1 MTMPYISGSGGG
13 SGGGKGGGGGGQR
26 TPTEAGD
33 NLNSTQ
39 YAKVLDLISEGEI
52 QGLKDGLKS
61 IYLDNIPVVNSDGTA
76 NFFNYQVITRNGTQ
90 NQEYIPG
97 SNAVENEVPVGV
109 TVTVASPVTRTITD
123 TTVNAVRV
131 TISIPALQ
139 HIQDN
144 GDINGTGIAVRI
156 WVQYSG
162 GSYIEYS
169 DNIIEGRTADQYQR
183 SFLVEL
189 DGAFPVNI
197 RVLRATPD
205 SNSAKLQNAFSWAS
219 YTEITYAKL
228 KYPNSALIGLRFN
241 AEQFARI
248 PQRSY
253 LIRGIKV
260 RIPSNATVDS
270 TTGRL
275 VYNGIWN
282 GSFAAAQW
290 CSDPAWILYDLLLSK
305 RYGAGDHIAES
316 QLDKFAFYSASVYA
330 SALVPNGLGGQEPRF
345 SCNTVIQTS
354 EDVYKL
360 INDLCSTFRAMPYWA
375 NGALTISQDRPA
387 DPSYLFTNANVTEE
401 GFAYAGSSLKTRP
414 NVAVVGYFDNELRDT
429 NYEVVEDQDAI
440 KKYGVVT
447 RQITA
452 FACTSRAQ
460 AARLGEWLLYSEN
473 AEGEIVS
480 FVTSID
486 AGVVVRPGQI
496 IEIADNA
503 RTTNRR
509 GGRISSATTA
519 VITVDSATN
528 LTAAGAT
535 LSVIMPDGTVAAR
548 GIASIVGN
556 AITLSTSLPTAPN
569 ANSVWIYETSALQ
582 PSTWRVIGVQ
592 EQDGTNYAISAM
604 AYNSSKYDYIERG
617 RPLQTRTISNLN
629 ELLDPPTALNLSET
643 LYTHQSQVRAK
654 VIASW
659 PYVEGAIQY
668 RVRWRKDL
676 ANWNNVET
684 QSNQYEILDITP
696 GTFEVEVR
704 AINSGLKQSPTAAT
718 ASINALGKTAP
729 PSNVTGFTSV
739 TDPNI
744 GVTLTW
750 NPVADLDISEYEIRQ
765 GGGSWAASSFVTR
778 VAATSY
784 KIGQLASATTTYQ
797 IEAIDTSD
805 IYSLNAASTTVTIT
819 APSAPVFNT
828 PTFSGAQVLLS
839 WTATAGTLATA
850 YYDVRQGESF
860 DTAQAIGRFNTNTVT
875 INGNWF
881 GLRTFWIV
889 AVDIANNVSAAGTT
903 SLTVNPV
910 PAPTI
915 NAVYAGNS
923 LTLSWSAV
931 AGSLPTIGYAIR
943 RGASFDSATPLG
955 RIEATSYTL
964 EVTTGTASQ
973 RYWVVGIN
981 SNNDLGTA
989 AYIDTAPAVLPA
1001 VNPVSTFVGEQIR
1014 LSWTAVDN
1022 NPTRLDVSYYQI
1034 RRGSVFASADII
1046 AEIKST
1052 VYALK
1057 VNWLGTQRFWVAAF
1071 DVMGNQGA
1079 ESFVDVVITKP
1090 SAPSISQQVIDNN
1103 VLLRWTDATQ
1113 SLPIVYYEVKRGAT
1127 YAGATSVGTKQGLF
1141 TTVFETVSGTFTYWI
1156 AGVDSAGNVGTEASV
1171 SALVNQP
1178 PDYVLRADVNSTF
1191 SGTKTNAIS
1200 NAGGLL
1206 ATVDTTETWE
1216 THFTSRS
1223 WSTPQ
1228 DQINA
1233 GYSIYVLPSPST
1245 GSYVEEYD
1253 YGTVLAASKIT
1264 TTLTRQAITGTITI
1278 TPKISVKETAGGSW
1292 TDYANT
1298 ESVYATAFRYVKVTY
1313 DFASSGND
1321 DLLQISALNIRLDTK
1336 IKNDMGN
1343 GTAFANTTGATYSQ
1357 SGTTIT
1363 VTSNSHGRSSN
1374 TYVELDFTSGT
1385 AADGNYLITSTT
1397 TNTFTVTSATSATT
1411 SGNVNLDAGGTP
1423 VYFNATFVDIESIT
1437 VTPTGTAA
1445 RLAVYDFV
1453 DAPNPTSFKVL
1464 LFDTAGNRVTG
1475 GFSWQARGS

>member
-1 MTMPYISGSGGG
+1 MTYIYGAGGD
-13 SGGGKGGGGGGQR
+13 GGGKGGGGGQR

-39 YAKVLDLISEGEI
+39 YAEVLDLISEGEI

-61 IYLDNIPVVNSDGTA
+61 IYLDNIPLVNPDNTS
-76 NFFNYQVITRNGTQ
+76 NFFNYEIGTRNGTQ
-90 NQEYIPG
+90 AQDYIPG

-109 TVTVASPVTRTITD
+109 TVTAASPVTRTITD
-123 TTVNAVRV
+123 TTVDAVRV

-162 GSYIEYS
+162 GSYIEHS
-169 DNIIEGRTADQYQR
+169 DNIIEGRTADLYQR

-189 DGAFPVNI
+189 NGAFPVNI

-205 SNSAKLQNAFSWAS
+205 SGSVRLQNAFSWAS

-228 KYPNSALIGLRFN
+228 RYPNSALIGLRFN

-270 TTGRL
+270 ATGRL
-275 VYNGIWN
+275 IYAGIWN
-282 GSFAAAQW
+282 GTFGAAQW

-305 RYGAGDHIAES
+305 RYGTGDHIAEA

-330 SALVPNGLGGQEPRF
+330 SALVPDGLGGEEPRF
-345 SCNTVIQTS
+345 SCNAVIQTS

-387 DPSYLFTNANVTEE
+387 DPAYLFTNANVTEE
-401 GFAYAGSSLKTRP
+401 GFNYAGSSLKTRP

-429 NYEVVEDQDAI
+429 AYEVVEDQDSI
-440 KKYGVVT
+440 KKYGAVT
-447 RQITA
+447 KQITA
-452 FACTSRAQ
+452 FGCTSRAQ
-460 AARLGEWLLYSEN
+460 AGRIGEWLLYSEQN
-473 AEGEIVS
+473 ECEIVS
-480 FVTSID
+480 FVASID

-519 VITVDSATN
+519 VITVDSAAG
-528 LTAAGAT
+528 LTQSGAT
-535 LSVIMPDGTVAAR
+535 LSVIMPDGTVASR

-592 EQDGTNYAISAM
+592 EQDGTQYAISAM
-604 AYNSSKYDYIERG
+604 AHNSSKYDHIERG
-617 RPLQTRTISNLN
+617 RPLQTRTTSNLN
-629 ELLDPPTALNLSET
+629 ELLDPPTTVNLSET
-643 LYTHQSQVRAK
+643 LYTHQIQVRAK
-654 VIASW
+654 IIASW
-659 PYVEGAIQY
+659 PYVLGAIQY
-668 RVRWRKDL
+668 RARWRKDL
-676 ANWNNVET
+676 ANWNNIET
-684 QSNQYEILDITP
+684 QSNEFEILDITP
-696 GTFEVEVR
+696 GEFEVEVR

-718 ASINALGKTAP
+718 ASISALGKTAP

-739 TDPNI
+739 LDPNI

-765 GGGSWAASSFVTR
+765 GASWAASAFVTR

-784 KIGQLASATTTYQ
+784 KLGQLAATTTTYQ
-797 IEAIDTSD
+797 IKAIDTSD
-805 IYSLNAASTTVTIT
+805 IYSEAAASTTVTIT

-828 PTFSGAQVLLS
+828 PVFSGAQVLLS
-839 WTATAGTLATA
+839 WTATAGSLAIA
-850 YYDVRQGESF
+850 YYDVRQGGSF
-860 DTAQAIGRFNTNTVT
+860 ETGQSIGTFNTTTIT
-875 INGNWF
+875 INGDWA
-881 GLRTFWIV
+881 GSRTFWIA
-889 AVDIANNVSAAGTT
+889 AVDIVGNRSSAGTT
-903 SLTVNPV
+903 SLTISPV

-915 NAVYAGNS
+915 SAAYAGNS
-923 LTLSWSAV
+923 LTLSWSPV
-931 AGSLPTIGYAIR
+931 AGSLPTIGYEIR
-943 RGASFDSATPLG
+943 RGTTFASATLLG
-955 RIEATSYTL
+955 RVEATSYKL
-964 EVTTGTASQ
+964 ESSFGTAAQ
-973 RYWVVGIN
+973 RFWVVGIN
-981 SNNDLGTA
+981 SNGDLGTE
-989 AYIDTAPAVLPA
+989 AYIDTAPTALPA
-1001 VNPVSTFVGEQIR
+1001 VNPTSAFAGEQIR
-1014 LSWTAVDN
+1014 LSWTAVGND
-1022 NPTRLDVSYYQI
+1022 PTRLDVSYYQI
-1034 RRGSVFASADII
+1034 RRCDAGVAFASAAVI
-1046 AEIKST
+1046 AETKST

-1057 VNWLGTQRFWVAAF
+1057 VNWVGTQLFWVAAY
-1071 DVMGNQGA
+1071 DVMGNAGA
-1079 ESFVDVVITKP
+1079 ETFVEVIITKP

-1178 PDYVLRADVNSTF
+1178 PDYVLRADINSTF
-1191 SGTKTNAIS
+1191 SGTKTNVAS

-1206 ATVDTTETWE
+1206 ATVDTAETWQD
-1216 THFTSRS
+1216 HFTSRS

-1228 DQINA
+1228 DQVNA
-1233 GYSIYVLPSPST
+1233 GYSIYALPSTLT

-1253 YGTVLAASKIT
+1253 YGAVLAGSKIT
-1264 TTLTRQAITGTITI
+1264 ATLTRQTVTGSVTI
-1278 TPKISVKETAGGSW
+1278 TPKISVKETSGGSW
-1292 TDYANT
+1292 TDYNNT
-1298 ESVYATAFRYVKVTY
+1298 DNTYATAFRYVKITY

-1343 GTAFANTTGATYSQ
+1343 GTANSGDSG
-1357 SGTTIT
+1357 GTT
-1363 VTSNSHGRSSN
+1363 VN
-1374 TYVELDFTSGT
+1374 F
-1385 AADGNYLITSTT
+1385 
-1397 TNTFTVTSATSATT
+1397 
-1411 SGNVNLDAGGTP
+1411 NV
-1423 VYFNATFVDIESIT
+1423 TFVDIESIT
-1437 VTPTGTAA
+1437 VTPIGTTA
-1445 RLAVYDFV
+1445 RIAIYDFV

-1464 LFDTAGNRVTG
+1464 LFDTSGNRVTG
-1475 GFSWQARGS
+1475 PFSWQSRGS

>member
-1 MTMPYISGSGGG
+1 MSDLPVIYGAGGD
-13 SGGGKGGGGGGQR
+13 SGGKGVGGGGQR

-39 YAKVLDLISEGEI
+39 YARVLDLISEGEI

-61 IYLDNIPVVNSDGTA
+61 IYLDNIPLVNNDNTS
-76 NFFNYQVITRNGTQ
+76 NFFNYEIETRYGTQ
-90 NQEYIPG
+90 AQSYLPG
-97 SNAVENEVPVGV
+97 ISAVENEVPVNV

-189 DGAFPVNI
+189 NGAFPVNI

-270 TTGRL
+270 ATGRL
-275 VYNGIWN
+275 IYNGIWN

-305 RYGAGDHIAES
+305 RYGAGDHIAEA

-330 SALVPNGLGGQEPRF
+330 SALVPNGLGAQEPRF
-345 SCNTVIQTS
+345 SCNAVIQTS

-401 GFAYAGSSLKTRP
+401 GFTYAGSSLKTRP

-440 KKYGVVT
+440 KKYGAVT

-569 ANSVWIYETSALQ
+569 ANSVWIYETSAAQ

-592 EQDGTNYAISAM
+592 EQDGMMYAVSAM

-629 ELLDPPTALNLSET
+629 ELLDPPTAVNLSET

-659 PYVEGAIQY
+659 PYVEGAIEY

-729 PSNVTGFTSV
+729 PSNVANFTYV
-739 TDPNI
+739 TDANI
-744 GVTLTW
+744 GVTLAWTA
-750 NPVADLDISEYEIRQ
+750 VADLDISEYEIRQ
-765 GGGSWAASSFVTR
+765 GAAWRTGLPVTR

-784 KIGQLASATTTYQ
+784 KIGQLAPATTTYQ
-797 IEAIDTSD
+797 IKAIDTSD

-839 WTATAGTLATA
+839 WTATPGTLATA
-850 YYDVRQGESF
+850 YYDVRQGASF
-860 DTAQAIGRFNTNTVT
+860 ETGQAIGQFKTNTVT
-875 INGNWF
+875 INGDWA
-881 GLRTFWIV
+881 GSRTFWIA
-889 AVDIANNVSAAGTT
+889 AVDIAGNVSAAGTT

-915 NAVYAGNS
+915 TAPVVYAGNS

-931 AGSLPTIGYAIR
+931 TGSLPTVGYEIR
-943 RGASFDSATPLG
+943 RGTTFATATVLN
-955 RIEATSYTL
+955 RIEATSYTQ
-964 EVTTGTASQ
+964 EANTGTTSQ

-1001 VNPVSTFVGEQIR
+1001 VNPVSAFAGEQIR

-1034 RRGSVFASADII
+1034 RRGDAGVAFASAAVI

-1057 VNWLGTQRFWVAAF
+1057 ANWLGTQRFWVAAF

-1079 ESFVDVVITKP
+1079 EAFVDVVITKP

-1156 AGVDSAGNVGTEASV
+1156 AGVDSAGNVGTEASI

-1191 SGTKTNAIS
+1191 SGTKTNVIS

-1206 ATVDTTETWE
+1206 ATVDTAETWQS
-1216 THFTSRS
+1216 HFTSRS

-1233 GYSIYVLPSPST
+1233 GYSIYALPSPST

-1253 YGTVLAASKIT
+1253 YGAVLAASKIT
-1264 TTLTRQAITGTITI
+1264 TTLTRQAVTGTITI
-1278 TPKISVKETAGGSW
+1278 TPKISVKETAGSSW

-1343 GTAFANTTGATYSQ
+1343 GTANSGDTG
-1357 SGTTIT
+1357 GTT
-1363 VTSNSHGRSSN
+1363 VN
-1374 TYVELDFTSGT
+1374 F
-1385 AADGNYLITSTT
+1385 
-1397 TNTFTVTSATSATT
+1397 
-1411 SGNVNLDAGGTP
+1411 NV
-1423 VYFNATFVDIESIT
+1423 TFVDIESIT

-1464 LFDTAGNRVTG
+1464 LFDTSGNRVTG

>member
-1 MTMPYISGSGGG
+1 MSDLPVIYGAGGD
-13 SGGGKGGGGGGQR
+13 SGGKGVGGGGQR

-39 YAKVLDLISEGEI
+39 YARVLDLISEGEI

-61 IYLDNIPVVNSDGTA
+61 IYLDNIPLVNNDNTS
-76 NFFNYQVITRNGTQ
+76 NFFNYEIETRYGTQ
-90 NQEYIPG
+90 AQSYLPG
-97 SNAVENEVPVGV
+97 ISAVENEVPVNV

-189 DGAFPVNI
+189 NGAFPVNI

-270 TTGRL
+270 ATGRL
-275 VYNGIWN
+275 IYNGIWN

-305 RYGAGDHIAES
+305 RYGAGDHIAEA

-330 SALVPNGLGGQEPRF
+330 SALVPNGLGAQEPRF
-345 SCNTVIQTS
+345 SCNAVIQTS

-401 GFAYAGSSLKTRP
+401 GFTYAGSSLKTRP

-440 KKYGVVT
+440 KKYGAVT

-528 LTAAGAT
+528 LTVAGAT
-535 LSVIMPDGTVAAR
+535 LSVIMPDGTVTAR

-556 AITLSTSLPTAPN
+556 AITLSTSLPVAPN
-569 ANSVWIYETSALQ
+569 ANSVWIYENSAAQ

-629 ELLDPPTALNLSET
+629 ELLDPPTAVNLSET

-729 PSNVTGFTSV
+729 PSNVANFTYEI
-739 TDPNI
+739 DANI

-750 NPVADLDISEYEIRQ
+750 TPVADLDISEYEIGQ
-765 GGGSWAASSFVTR
+765 GGSWAASSFVTR

-784 KIGQLASATTTYQ
+784 KIGQLAPAVTTYQ
-797 IEAIDTSD
+797 IKAIDTSG
-805 IYSLNAASTTVTIT
+805 IYSLDAASTTVTIT

-839 WTATAGTLATA
+839 WTATPGTLATA
-850 YYDVRQGESF
+850 YYDVRQGASF
-860 DTAQAIGRFNTNTVT
+860 ETGQAIGRFNTNTVT
-875 INGNWF
+875 INGDWA
-881 GLRTFWIV
+881 GSRTFWIA
-889 AVDIANNVSAAGTT
+889 AVDIAGNVGAAGTT

-915 NAVYAGNS
+915 AAVYAGNS

-931 AGSLPTIGYAIR
+931 AGSLPTIGYAIS
-943 RGASFDSATPLG
+943 RGASFNTATPLG

-981 SNNDLGTA
+981 SNNDLGTT

-1001 VNPVSTFVGEQIR
+1001 VNNLVSAFVGEQVR
-1014 LSWTAVDN
+1014 LSWDAVSN
-1022 NPTRLDVSYYQI
+1022 SQTRLDVSYYQI
-1034 RRGSVFASADII
+1034 RRGDAGVAFASAAVI

-1057 VNWLGTQRFWVAAF
+1057 ANWLGTQRFWVAAF

-1079 ESFVDVVITKP
+1079 EAFVDVVVTKP
-1090 SAPSISQQVIDNN
+1090 SAPSITQQVIDNN

-1191 SGTKTNAIS
+1191 SGTKTNVIS

-1206 ATVDTTETWE
+1206 ATVNTTETWE

-1233 GYSIYVLPSPST
+1233 GYSIYALPSPST

-1253 YGTVLAASKIT
+1253 YGAVLAGSKIT
-1264 TTLTRQAITGTITI
+1264 ATLTRQAVTGSITI
-1278 TPKISVKETAGGSW
+1278 TPKISVKETAGSSW

-1343 GTAFANTTGATYSQ
+1343 GTANSGDTG
-1357 SGTTIT
+1357 GTT
-1363 VTSNSHGRSSN
+1363 VN
-1374 TYVELDFTSGT
+1374 F
-1385 AADGNYLITSTT
+1385 
-1397 TNTFTVTSATSATT
+1397 
-1411 SGNVNLDAGGTP
+1411 NV
-1423 VYFNATFVDIESIT
+1423 TFVDIESIT

>member
-1 MTMPYISGSGGG
+1 MSDLPVIYGSGGE
-13 SGGGKGGGGGGQR
+13 SGGGKGGKGGGQR

-61 IYLDNIPVVNSDGTA
+61 IYLDDTPILNSDGTA
-76 NFFNYQVITRNGTQ
+76 NFFNYEVDTRNGTQ
-90 NQEYIPG
+90 AQSYLPG
-97 SNAVENEVPVGV
+97 ISAVENEVPVGV

-162 GSYIEYS
+162 GSYTEYS
-169 DNIIEGRTADQYQR
+169 DNIIEGRTADLYQR

-189 DGAFPVNI
+189 NGAFPVNI

-205 SNSAKLQNAFSWAS
+205 STSAKLQNAFSWAS
-219 YTEITYAKL
+219 YTEVTYAKL
-228 KYPNSALIGLRFN
+228 RYPNSALIGLRFN

-248 PQRSY
+248 PQRTY

-275 VYNGIWN
+275 IYAGIWN

-305 RYGAGDHIAES
+305 RYGAGDHIAEA

-345 SCNTVIQTS
+345 SCNAVIQTS

-360 INDLCSTFRAMPYWA
+360 VNDLCSTFRAMPYWA

-387 DPSYLFTNANVTEE
+387 DPAYLFTNANVTEE
-401 GFAYAGSSLKTRP
+401 GFTYAGSSLKTRP
-414 NVAVVGYFDNELRDT
+414 NVAIVGYFDNELRDT
-429 NYEVVEDQDAI
+429 SYEVVEDQDAI

-447 RQITA
+447 QQITA

-509 GGRISSATTA
+509 GGRISSATA
-519 VITVDSATN
+519 SVITVDSAAN

-548 GIASIVGN
+548 GIASIAGN
-556 AITLSTSLPTAPN
+556 AITLSTALPAAPN

-592 EQDGTNYAISAM
+592 EQDGMMYAISAM

-629 ELLDPPTALNLSET
+629 ELLDPPTAVNLSET

-659 PYVEGAIQY
+659 PYVLGAIQY

-676 ANWNNVET
+676 ANWSNVET

-739 TDPNI
+739 IDANI

-750 NPVADLDISEYEIRQ
+750 NPVADLDLSEYEIRQ
-765 GGGSWAASSFVTR
+765 GASWAASTFVTR

-784 KIGQLASATTTYQ
+784 KIGQLAPSTTTYQ
-797 IEAIDTSD
+797 IKAIDTSD
-805 IYSLNAASTTVTIT
+805 IYSSAAASTTVTIT

-828 PTFSGAQVLLS
+828 PTFNGAQVVLS
-839 WTATAGTLATA
+839 WTATAGSLAIA
-850 YYDVRQGESF
+850 YYDVRQGGSF
-860 DTAQAIGRFNTNTVT
+860 ATAQSIGQFNTNTIT
-875 INGNWF
+875 INGNWA
-881 GLRTFWIV
+881 GSRTFWIA
-889 AVDIANNVSAAGTT
+889 AVDIVGNVSAAGTT
-903 SLTVNPV
+903 SLTISAV

-915 NAVYAGNS
+915 SATYAGNS
-923 LTLSWSAV
+923 LTLTWSV
-931 AGSLPTIGYAIR
+931 VTGSLPTVGYEIR
-943 RGASFDSATPLG
+943 RGTTFATATVLN
-955 RIEATSYTL
+955 RIEATSYTQ
-964 EVTTGTASQ
+964 EVNTGTATQ

-981 SNNDLGTA
+981 SNGDLGTP

-1001 VNPVSTFVGEQIR
+1001 VNPNSTFAGEQIR

-1022 NPTRLDVSYYQI
+1022 NPTRLDVSYYQV
-1034 RRGSVFASADII
+1034 RRGDVGVAFASAAVI
-1046 AEIKST
+1046 AETKST

-1057 VNWLGTQRFWVAAF
+1057 VNWLGTQRFWIAAYDF
-1071 DVMGNQGA
+1071 KGNQGT
-1079 ESFVDVVITKP
+1079 ESFVDVVVTKP
-1090 SAPSISQQVIDNN
+1090 SAPSITQQVIDNN

-1141 TTVFETVSGTFTYWI
+1141 TTIFETVSGTFTYWI
-1156 AGVDSAGNVGTEASV
+1156 AGVDSAGNVGTEAGV

-1178 PDYVLRADVNSTF
+1178 PDYVLRASIDSTF
-1191 SGTKTNAIS
+1191 NGTKTNTVS
-1200 NAGGLL
+1200 NGGGLL
-1206 ATVDTTETWE
+1206 ATVNTTETWE
-1216 THFTSRS
+1216 SHFTSRS

-1233 GYSIYVLPSPST
+1233 GYSIYALPSTST

-1253 YGTVLAASKIT
+1253 YGTVLAGSKIT
-1264 TTLTRQAITGTITI
+1264 ATLTSQTVTGSVAI
-1278 TPKISVKETAGGSW
+1278 TPKISVKQTAGSAW
-1292 TDYANT
+1292 TDYNNT
-1298 ESVYATAFRYVKVTY
+1298 DNIYATSFRYVKVTY

-1321 DLLQISALNIRLDTK
+1321 DLLQVSALNIRLDTK

-1343 GTAFANTTGATYSQ
+1343 GTANSGDTG
-1357 SGTTIT
+1357 GTT
-1363 VTSNSHGRSSN
+1363 VN
-1374 TYVELDFTSGT
+1374 F
-1385 AADGNYLITSTT
+1385 
-1397 TNTFTVTSATSATT
+1397 
-1411 SGNVNLDAGGTP
+1411 NV
-1423 VYFNATFVDIESIT
+1423 TFVDVESIT
-1437 VTPTGTAA
+1437 VTPTGTTA
-1445 RLAVYDFV
+1445 RIAIYDFV

-1464 LFDTAGNRVTG
+1464 LFDTSGNRVTG